1 MGGCC
6 DGVQTLVFPN
16 REGADMEITERER
29 IDLYKRESDEKHAS
43 HASEF
48 YYLRT
53 RLDNLFNVMLGGF
66 ITVSSVLLVFALGMY
81 GALHELSN
89 DVHDLSSKVSSISQS
104 DPQRTYTIEEF
115 RRDQHEKNQ
124 REIASQK

>member
-1 MGGCC
+1 MAR
-6 DGVQTLVFPN
+6 QTFVFLN
-16 REGADMEITERER
+16 RESADVEITERER

-53 RLDNLFNVMLGGF
+53 RLDNLFNVMPGGF
-66 ITVSSVLLVFALGMY
+66 ITTSSILLVFAFGMY
-81 GALHELSN
+81 GAIHELSN

-104 DPQRTYTIEEF
+104 PPKEPTLSKNFVEINTKEIK
-115 RRDQHEKNQ
+115 EKLLIKS
-124 REIASQK
+124 R